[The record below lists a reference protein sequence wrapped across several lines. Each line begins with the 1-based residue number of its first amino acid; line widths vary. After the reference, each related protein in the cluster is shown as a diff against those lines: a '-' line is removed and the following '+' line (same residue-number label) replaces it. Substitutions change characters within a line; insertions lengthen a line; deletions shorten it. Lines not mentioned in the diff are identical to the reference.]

1 MCGTSFKFRQ
11 YEKDRSKEH
20 MKNTKQ
26 IFKGHTSQSKQPCHI
41 NNKSL
46 KHLLHIIIVE
56 KNQLVPSSPIPT
68 SAYNPLLPG
77 VH

>member
-1 MCGTSFKFRQ
+1 MVHHLSLGNMK
-11 YEKDRSKEH
+11 KAGLKKH

-46 KHLLHIIIVE
+46 KHLLHIIIVQ